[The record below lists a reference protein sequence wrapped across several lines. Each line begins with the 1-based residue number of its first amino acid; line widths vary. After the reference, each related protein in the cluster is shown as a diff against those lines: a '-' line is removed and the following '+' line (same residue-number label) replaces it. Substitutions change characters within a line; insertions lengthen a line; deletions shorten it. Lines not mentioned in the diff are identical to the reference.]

1 MIKSFFKITVL
12 VFFLKG
18 FPLWSQNCDFI
29 LSGTVK
35 DLHDGSPIY
44 GAIIRIEGTD
54 SFAQTQE
61 NGTYVLK
68 ALCAGSVVFL
78 IEHAECNSIRKKV
91 SINSNT
97 TLNFELEHHINAL
110 EEIIISDNRLKGL
123 NGNAKESRLN
133 ADQISRFSNQSLAD
147 ALTTLA
153 GVSSLKTGNS
163 IAKPMIH
170 GMYGSRVGIIANGIR
185 LRDQEWGPDHAPNI
199 DLNAFQSVQLVKGAT
214 ALKYGGDT
222 PGGIIVLSPHR
233 LILSDSLFG
242 QTIMNAATNGWGGS
256 ITSKLMKTSSN
267 GNYING
273 QLTAKRFGDLSSPQY
288 VLSNTGMKEMN
299 ISFKLGRSKI
309 SKGWE
314 LNYSRFQNETGILRS
329 AHIGNIQDLLRALKE
344 DKPLRIEPFTYRIN
358 APKQQGLH
366 QNIHLIYFNQFN
378 DKLKWKWD
386 YNYQVNTRKE
396 FDIRRGVP
404 LDVPAIDL
412 KLQTHS
418 VLGSLQWKKG
428 FNWEME
434 WGINAML
441 QDNYS
446 DPNTGVKRLIP
457 DYIKTQL
464 GSYLVGSYKPSNSFH
479 WDWGVRLDHVG
490 WDVQKYYNVSDW
502 KNRNYNTIF
511 PQFEV
516 NNIGNQILVNP
527 ALNFL
532 NFAAQTGISIELSEQ
547 FNTSFSYVL
556 SQRSPN
562 ASELFSDGLHHSL
575 ATIEFGSLTLD
586 KESSNKFLF
595 SLTKTQGKLKGAI
608 EPYFS
613 KINNYI
619 FIAPKALQQTIRGA
633 FPVWQYE
640 ATDATVWGVDT
651 VLGFDFTDQLNFD
664 INASYTHAQDMK
676 NELPLINIP
685 PFNSSQSIQYSSPKK
700 RFDIK
705 VMHHFTATQNRFPDL
720 NFNVTTL
727 QEDGLIEQEVDVSTP
742 PSAYQKLDVFFSL
755 YLGNIEK
762 SKTSL
767 RFMFYNITQSK
778 YRDYLNRMRFYAD
791 EIGRNVQVQFVFS
804 Y

>member
-1 MIKSFFKITVL
+1 M
-12 VFFLKG
+12 
-18 FPLWSQNCDFI
+18 
-29 LSGTVK
+29 
-35 DLHDGSPIY
+35 
-44 GAIIRIEGTD
+44 
-54 SFAQTQE
+54 
-61 NGTYVLK
+61 
-68 ALCAGSVVFL
+68 
-78 IEHAECNSIRKKV
+78 
-91 SINSNT
+91 
-97 TLNFELEHHINAL
+97 ELGINAL
-110 EEIIISDNRLKGL
+110 
-123 NGNAKESRLN
+123 
-133 ADQISRFSNQSLAD
+133 
-147 ALTTLA
+147 
-153 GVSSLKTGNS
+153 
-163 IAKPMIH
+163 
-170 GMYGSRVGIIANGIR
+170 
-185 LRDQEWGPDHAPNI
+185 
-199 DLNAFQSVQLVKGAT
+199 
-214 ALKYGGDT
+214 
-222 PGGIIVLSPHR
+222 
-233 LILSDSLFG
+233 
-242 QTIMNAATNGWGGS
+242 
-256 ITSKLMKTSSN
+256 
-267 GNYING
+267 
-273 QLTAKRFGDLSSPQY
+273 
-288 VLSNTGMKEMN
+288 
-299 ISFKLGRSKI
+299 
-309 SKGWE
+309 
-314 LNYSRFQNETGILRS
+314 
-329 AHIGNIQDLLRALKE
+329 
-344 DKPLRIEPFTYRIN
+344 
-358 APKQQGLH
+358 
-366 QNIHLIYFNQFN
+366 
-378 DKLKWKWD
+378 
-386 YNYQVNTRKE
+386 
-396 FDIRRGVP
+396 
-404 LDVPAIDL
+404 
-412 KLQTHS
+412 
-418 VLGSLQWKKG
+418 
-428 FNWEME
+428 
-434 WGINAML
+434 L

-464 GSYLVGSYKPSNSFH
+464 GSYLVGSFKPSNSFH

-490 WDVQKYYNVSDW
+490 WDVQKYYNISDW
-502 KNRNYNTIF
+502 KKRNYNSIF

-516 NNIGNQILVNP
+516 DNVGTQILVNP
-527 ALNFL
+527 TVNFL

-633 FPVWQYE
+633 FPVWQYD
-640 ATDATVWGVDT
+640 ATDALLWGVDA
-651 VLGFDFTDQLNFD
+651 VLAYEFSDRLNLD

-700 RFDIK
+700 RIDIK

-720 NFNVTTL
+720 NFSVTTL

-755 YLGNIEK
+755 YLGNINK

-791 EIGRNVQVQFVFS
+791 EIGRNVQVQLVLS